1 VDGAGSDDDQKTVIT
16 LLDNLDGLVTAGA
29 DSLSGTGRLIEAI
42 VSLMCASKY
51 GESRRAGVQEKKKK
65 KTHGGDLSLEELRRQ
80 QWVVSED

>member
-51 GESRRAGVQEKKKK
+51 GESRRAGCRRKKK